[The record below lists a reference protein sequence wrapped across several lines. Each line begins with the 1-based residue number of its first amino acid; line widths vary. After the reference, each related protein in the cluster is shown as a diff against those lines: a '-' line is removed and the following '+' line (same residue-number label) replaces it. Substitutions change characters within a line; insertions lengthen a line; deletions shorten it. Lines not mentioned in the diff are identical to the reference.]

1 MIVAAYAR
9 FSSDQQRDT
18 SIHDQFR
25 NCARYASDH
34 GWSIT
39 YFHEDKAVSGAHS
52 DRTGYQTMLRDAQAK
67 QFEILLVD
75 DLSRLSRDEAEC
87 IQLRRRLHFWGIRL
101 IGVSDGYDSTAKGH
115 KLQASL
121 RGLMNELYLDDLRD
135 KTHRGLMG
143 QALKGYS
150 CGGRAYGYTR
160 VPLYD
165 DTKHDAY
172 GRPQISAVRWIPDP
186 EQAQWVR
193 WIFERYAAGTSPREL
208 AADLNRQQV
217 PSPRGGTWSAS
228 AIRGN
233 LSDGTGILCNSLYVG
248 RYVWNRSRWERHFET
263 KRRVR
268 RLRDRQEW
276 IEVSTPELAI
286 VSQALWDQVQ
296 ARIQTQANPAIAHA
310 CRQTAGRPGRYL
322 FSELLKCGQ
331 CGANYIVAD
340 RYRYACASYLNRGEA
355 VCANRCRVARRVLED
370 TLLRGI
376 QDDLFTEEGFVYFKQ
391 EVRRAL
397 ETRRKARR
405 TDVEHAQ
412 ADVRRVETELSHL
425 LTAIKA
431 GIVTATTKAELERL
445 ERERARLGVRQGI
458 QRESDGLARLLPR
471 ALERFQHAVDNL
483 ARVPADHIAEARRAL
498 LLLLGGKPILLH
510 PRTDGSLE
518 AELAGDY
525 AGLVRMVTGEEL
537 NNRGCGGRI

>member
-233 LSDGTGILCNSLYVG
+233 VSDGTGILCNSLYVG

-296 ARIQTQANPAIAHA
+296 ARIQTQANPAKVAVPGGKGTVRVTPVEMSSATLAARGFIQEIRPQQRGPIEYDGSRTEMVAVTPWKGMLTKLGDVTDLLQARDDHFVVSGPGDEVTVA
-310 CRQTAGRPGRYL
+310 FDATKLPTLPGGWVRSYVLRTWGYSKDTSPTTVTGGQVEPLPFNAMKNYPPTAEELKAIEPRQADYRRKWNTRPG
-322 FSELLKCGQ
+322 
-331 CGANYIVAD
+331 
-340 RYRYACASYLNRGEA
+340 
-355 VCANRCRVARRVLED
+355 
-370 TLLRGI
+370 
-376 QDDLFTEEGFVYFKQ
+376 
-391 EVRRAL
+391 
-397 ETRRKARR
+397 
-405 TDVEHAQ
+405 
-412 ADVRRVETELSHL
+412 
-425 LTAIKA
+425 A
-431 GIVTATTKAELERL
+431 G
-445 ERERARLGVRQGI
+445 GPG
-458 QRESDGLARLLPR
+458 
-471 ALERFQHAVDNL
+471 
-483 ARVPADHIAEARRAL
+483 
-498 LLLLGGKPILLH
+498 
-510 PRTDGSLE
+510 
-518 AELAGDY
+518 
-525 AGLVRMVTGEEL
+525 
-537 NNRGCGGRI
+537 